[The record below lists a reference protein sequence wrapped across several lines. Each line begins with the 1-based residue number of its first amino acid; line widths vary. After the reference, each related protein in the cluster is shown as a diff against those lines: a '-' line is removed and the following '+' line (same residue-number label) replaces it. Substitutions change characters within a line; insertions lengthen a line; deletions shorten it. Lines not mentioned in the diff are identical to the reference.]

1 MEKKSMEQLHRLSVE
16 DFKKSGK
23 TPVTVLLDNVRSMNN
38 VGSVFRTADAFRIE
52 KLYLCGITAC
62 PPHKEIEKT
71 ALGATESVDWVHLPT
86 TLEAVERLKSEGCRL
101 LAVEQA
107 EGSTPLHRFRWDG
120 ASPIALVFGNEVMG
134 VEQAVI
140 DRCDGVIEIPQA
152 GTKHSLNIAVSAGA
166 VLWEVY
172 RQYLEA
178 QASGQTASDQETSN
192 QNLQP

>member
-1 MEKKSMEQLHRLSVE
+1 MEQLHRLSVE

-71 ALGATESVDWVHLPT
+71 ALGATESVDWVHSPT

-120 ASPIALVFGNEVMG
+120 ASPIALIFGNEVMG

-152 GTKHSLNIAVSAGA
+152 GTKHSLNIAVSAGM

-178 QASGQTASDQETSN
+178 QTSGQNS
-192 QNLQP
+192 

>member
-1 MEKKSMEQLHRLSVE
+1 MEQLHRISVE
-16 DFKKSGK
+16 DFKRSEK
-23 TPVTVLLDNVRSMNN
+23 TPVSVVLDNVRSMNN

-71 ALGATESVDWVHLPT
+71 ALGATESVDWEHCPDT
-86 TLEAVERLKSEGCRL
+86 MEAVERLKNNGYQVF
-101 LAVEQA
+101 AVEQA
-107 EGSTPLHRFRWDG
+107 EGSTPLQQFRWDG
-120 ASPIALVFGNEVMG
+120 TSPIALIFGNEVMG

-178 QASGQTASDQETSN
+178 QASGQ
-192 QNLQP
+192 NL

>member
-1 MEKKSMEQLHRLSVE
+1 MEKKSMEQLHRISVE
-16 DFKKSGK
+16 DFKRSEK
-23 TPVTVLLDNVRSMNN
+23 TPVAVVLDNVRSMNN

-52 KLYLCGITAC
+52 RLYLCGITAR

-71 ALGATESVDWVHLPT
+71 ALGATESVDWEHSDNT
-86 TLEAVERLKSEGCRL
+86 METVEQLHNKGFQVI
-101 LAVEQA
+101 AVEQA
-107 EGSTPLHRFRWDG
+107 EGSTPLHHFRWDG

>member
-1 MEKKSMEQLHRLSVE
+1 MEQLHRLSVE

-71 ALGATESVDWVHLPT
+71 ALGATESVDWVHSPT

-152 GTKHSLNIAVSAGA
+152 GTKHSLNIAVSAGM
-166 VLWEVY
+166 VLWEMY
-172 RQYLEA
+172 KQHLEA
-178 QASGQTASDQETSN
+178 QASAQTASDQETSN